1 MAVQN
6 PLSAH
11 QADEDNVA
19 RQLSTPDA
27 RQGAV
32 SGRVI
37 TVLIVSMFVV
47 AAIFAVIWLSHAQ
60 IG

>member
-6 PLSAH
+6 PLSAN
-11 QADEDNVA
+11 QAQEDDVA
-19 RQLSTPDA
+19 RRLPTPDA

-37 TVLIVSMFVV
+37 TVLIISMV
-47 AAIFAVIWLSHAQ
+47 AVALIFAVIWLSHAQ